1 MCLTGVDYF
10 SSLGYAPGIAV
21 LAAGSVAPLA
31 TIPLVLITVLGALP
45 VYRKV
50 AKESPNGQG
59 SIAMLERLMPRW
71 WGKLLVLVLLGF
83 AATDFIITIT
93 LSAADASVHFLENPY
108 SPHFLHGQQMIVTM
122 FLVALLGVVFLLG
135 FKEAIRIAVILVAL
149 YLVLNAVVSVVALTH
164 VAGHPGKI
172 TGWRHLMLHQH
183 GSWLNGI
190 GVALLVFPKL
200 ALGMSGFETG
210 VAVMPLIRE
219 KDGLAGR
226 IRDTRKLLTTAAII
240 MSTFLMV
247 SSFTCVVLIPQHE
260 FDPGGKANGRALAY
274 LAQQY
279 LGNGFGT
286 LYDFSTIMILWF
298 AGASAMAGLLNLIPR
313 YLPRYGMLPHWT
325 EAARPLVLVLTAICF
340 VVTWVFDASVDKQ
353 GGAYATGVLVL
364 MLSAAVAVTLSA
376 RRRRSRLGMALFGII
391 TLLFAYTTVDNVI
404 ERPSGIKIASI
415 FILAIIITS
424 IISRA
429 TRSTELRVRSIYF
442 DDLATRIV
450 NEAAVSG
457 EVNVIANEPDARDL
471 AEYLEKEAEERT
483 DHHLNHNERVIFLEV
498 TVSDASEFETEL
510 KVTGEER
517 YGYRILRA
525 ESATIPNGIAAVM
538 LHIRDMTGKK
548 PHVYFNWN
556 EGNPVRHMLR
566 YLVFGGGDIAPTT
579 REVLRQAEPDP
590 KRRPQV
596 HVG

>member
-1 MCLTGVDYF
+1 
-10 SSLGYAPGIAV
+10 
-21 LAAGSVAPLA
+21 
-31 TIPLVLITVLGALP
+31 
-45 VYRKV
+45 
-50 AKESPNGQG
+50 
-59 SIAMLERLMPRW
+59 
-71 WGKLLVLVLLGF
+71 
-83 AATDFIITIT
+83 
-93 LSAADASVHFLENPY
+93 
-108 SPHFLHGQQMIVTM
+108 
-122 FLVALLGVVFLLG
+122 
-135 FKEAIRIAVILVAL
+135 
-149 YLVLNAVVSVVALTH
+149 
-164 VAGHPGKI
+164 
-172 TGWRHLMLHQH
+172 
-183 GSWLNGI
+183 
-190 GVALLVFPKL
+190 
-200 ALGMSGFETG
+200 
-210 VAVMPLIRE
+210 
-219 KDGLAGR
+219 
-226 IRDTRKLLTTAAII
+226 
-240 MSTFLMV
+240 
-247 SSFTCVVLIPQHE
+247 
-260 FDPGGKANGRALAY
+260 
-274 LAQQY
+274 
-279 LGNGFGT
+279 
-286 LYDFSTIMILWF
+286 
-298 AGASAMAGLLNLIPR
+298 
-313 YLPRYGMLPHWT
+313 
-325 EAARPLVLVLTAICF
+325 
-340 VVTWVFDASVDKQ
+340 
-353 GGAYATGVLVL
+353 
-364 MLSAAVAVTLSA
+364 
-376 RRRRSRLGMALFGII
+376 MALFGII